1 MLKRALC
8 VTLAAA
14 VLTGLCGCASILN
27 REYLSVSDY
36 TEEDNWEFLGD
47 AVEISNYVGL
57 KRAINEMV
65 TAHKTEEKLIFTNYD
80 GTIRSD
86 LDHACW
92 EVRDDTALG
101 SYCVDYMSHDL
112 TRILTYYQA
121 TVYINYKRTAAD
133 VGSIIDVH
141 GSDQLQQCLYNALL
155 ETDTNVV
162 IRLNDR
168 DLTED
173 SIRLKIEQAF
183 GANPMSCIEEPESEI
198 TIHPNSGLSRIVE
211 INLEYPLSISA
222 MTDMRSVLLEK
233 ISSIVSHLPS
243 GKGASAASELYNRLA
258 ASCQYDPDGEIRS
271 EHSELN
277 PEGGRT
283 LYSALSDGIADSRGI
298 ALAYSALCR
307 EVGLNCMVVSGTMD
321 KQEHWWNIIEIDGE
335 HYHVD
340 VSADS
345 TLGITGAFLIS
356 DTQMRVHYWW
366 NIEDYPECVSSMNL
380 GPLNAVQ
387 F

>member
-1 MLKRALC
+1 MLKRTLC
-8 VTLAAA
+8 AALAAA
-14 VLTGLCGCASILN
+14 VLAGLCGCASILN
-27 REYLSVSDY
+27 KEYLSVSDY
-36 TEEDNWEFLGD
+36 AEEDNWEFLGD
-47 AVEISNYVGL
+47 AVEISNYNSL
-57 KRAINEMV
+57 KRAISDMV
-65 TAHKTEEKLIFTNYD
+65 NAHKTEEKLIFTNYD

-133 VGSIIDVH
+133 VSSIVDIH
-141 GSDQLQQCLYNALL
+141 GSGQLQQCFNDALS

-173 SIRLKIEQAF
+173 SIRLNIEQAF
-183 GANPMSCIEEPESEI
+183 GANPMSCLEEPKAEI
-198 TIHPNSGLSRIVE
+198 TIHPNSGLNRIVE

-222 MTDMRSVLLEK
+222 MTDTRTVLQEK
-233 ISSIVSHLPS
+233 ISGIVSHLPS
-243 GKGASAASELYNRLA
+243 GVASTAASELYNRLA
-258 ASCQYDPDGEIRS
+258 AACQYDPDGTIRG
-271 EHSELN
+271 EHSELD
-277 PEGGRT
+277 PEGGHT
-283 LYSALSDGIADSRGI
+283 LYSALSDGIADSHGI

-307 EVGLNCMVVSGTMD
+307 EAGLGCIVVSGTMD
-321 KQEHWWNIIEIDGE
+321 KQEHWWNIVEIDGE

-345 TLGITGAFLIS
+345 TLGITGAFLMS
-356 DTQMRVHYWW
+356 DSQMRVHYWW
-366 NIEDYPECVSSMNL
+366 NIEDYPECVSSMSS
-380 GPLNAVQ
+380 GTLNAVQ